1 MWQLVGVN
9 SKEVYGKS
17 KHKSD
22 LHKWMIKTYTKYD
35 GDRKDSIY
43 MDMPEPMRYVRVGT
57 AVKQSDIEQE
67 LLDRGDYEGFRKA
80 RGLSISKIKKR
91 KYIGEISMTKHK
103 MKVARQSLLPE
114 MLDRNLSYA
123 DIAWKLGVEVQTI
136 YSDLR
141 ELGIEIKKGNNKR
154 TPKKWTKKEDAF
166 LIAERS
172 KGAKFDEIAEKL
184 GMTGYN
190 VASHWYKVCKK
201 KVSSSDQVN
210 N

>member
-166 LIAERS
+166 LIAERN

-201 KVSSSDQVN
+201 KVSASDQVSD
-210 N
+210 

>member
-17 KHKSD
+17 EHKSD
-22 LHKWMIKTYTKYD
+22 LHKWMLKTYTEYD

-43 MDMPEPMRYVRVGT
+43 MDMPEPMRYVKVGM
-57 AVKQSDIEQE
+57 AVKQADIEQE

-80 RGLSISKIKKR
+80 RELSISKVKKR
-91 KYIGEISMTKHK
+91 KYIGEISMTRHK
-103 MKVARQSLLPE
+103 MKVARQSIIPE

-136 YSDLR
+136 HSDLR
-141 ELGIEIKKGNNKR
+141 ELGIEIKKEENKR

-172 KGAKFDEIAEKL
+172 KGATFDEIAEKL
-184 GMTGYN
+184 GMVGYN

-201 KVSSSDQVN
+201 KVPSSD
-210 N
+210 

>member
-1 MWQLVGVN
+1 MWQLVGIN
-9 SKEVYGKS
+9 SKEVYGES
-17 KHKSD
+17 EHKSD
-22 LHKWMIKTYTKYD
+22 LHKWMLKTYTKYGDQKD
-35 GDRKDSIY
+35 GIY

-67 LLDRGDYEGFRKA
+67 LLARGDYEGFRKA
-80 RGLSISKIKKR
+80 RGLSISKVKKR
-91 KYIGEISMTKHK
+91 KYIGEISMMKHK
-103 MKVARQSLLPE
+103 MKVARQRLIPG

-123 DIAWKLGVEVQTI
+123 DIDWKLGVEIQTI

-141 ELGIEIKKGNNKR
+141 ELGIEIKKGKNKR
-154 TPKKWTKKEDAF
+154 TPKRWTKKEDAF

>member
-1 MWQLVGVN
+1 MWQLVGIN
-9 SKEVYGKS
+9 SKEVYGES
-17 KHKSD
+17 EHKSD
-22 LHKWMIKTYTKYD
+22 LHKWMLKTYTKYE
-35 GDRKDSIY
+35 GDRKDSVY
-43 MDMPEPMRYVRVGT
+43 MDMPEPMRYVKAGT
-57 AVKQSDIEQE
+57 AVNQADIEQE

-80 RGLSISKIKKR
+80 RGLSISKVKKR
-91 KYIGEISMTKHK
+91 KYIGEISMMKHK
-103 MKVARQSLLPE
+103 MKVARQKLIPE
-114 MLDRNLSYA
+114 MLDKVLSYA

-141 ELGIEIKKGNNKR
+141 ELGIEIKKGKNKR

-201 KVSSSDQVN
+201 KVPSSD
-210 N
+210 